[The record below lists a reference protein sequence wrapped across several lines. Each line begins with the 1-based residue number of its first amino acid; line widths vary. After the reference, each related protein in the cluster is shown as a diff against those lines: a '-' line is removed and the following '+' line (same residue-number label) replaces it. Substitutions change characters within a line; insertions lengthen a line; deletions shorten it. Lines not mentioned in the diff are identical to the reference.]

1 MSRPSYSLLVVV
13 PDNDAINKGLRKSQ
27 KGRSQFD
34 PPARLGGVTRRSE
47 NDRRIDKS
55 RHEKPNFNS
64 RNLRRGEHGGRFDDF
79 RHGSLRSS
87 PRSPLHE
94 DEDSSSIARKRSL
107 TQRQRRIVGT
117 TNGKPSRKQHERSSR
132 NSERARRESPGVSSL
147 LPSPNPS
154 TRSPPLNRAER
165 RAAAFDHK
173 ENPPAGYK
181 ALPTMSAEQ
190 EDPIRQRSGKYRTL
204 SPENVVV
211 PKNIRQGQRWADS
224 SDRRKGPDSP
234 EGMRAESSDER
245 PRRKSNAPLA
255 IPYTTPA
262 SEFLY
267 GHSVVTAA
275 LKFSRRRFY
284 KLYLFDGDSAEVRGQ
299 DREVRKLALAA
310 NVEVTR
316 VGNDWLRLMDKM
328 SQGRP
333 HNGYILE
340 ASPLP
345 KLPVT
350 GLQPVLKPQ
359 ATFGVALNHQSREE
373 AAVNGNSST
382 VKYGTGYRR
391 YPFLLL
397 LDGIRD
403 PGNMGAIFRSA
414 YFLGVD
420 GILLCTRNS
429 AALSPVTL
437 KAAAGAAE
445 SLPILSVDQPGSF
458 IDNCQR
464 NGWKFYAAVSPNS
477 SESEVS
483 TGRPFYS
490 TSTMGIPTQ
499 EHACVM
505 MLGSEGEGLRWNMQK
520 KAEYLLGIEAQR
532 AGSGELDSLNVSVA
546 AALLCQAFLRKPV
559 AAEKMR
565 PQLQDKWMD
574 LRERTGGGAAPAGVD
589 MGGVGL
595 APAAMD
601 RLGVAENEQRLF

>member
-1 MSRPSYSLLVVV
+1 MLENVSSLVFSVGRCTGQRWYVSFPAKISSRLLST
-13 PDNDAINKGLRKSQ
+13 NSAINKGLRKSQ

-333 HNGYILE
+333 HN
-340 ASPLP
+340 
-345 KLPVT
+345 
-350 GLQPVLKPQ
+350 
-359 ATFGVALNHQSREE
+359 
-373 AAVNGNSST
+373 
-382 VKYGTGYRR
+382 
-391 YPFLLL
+391 
-397 LDGIRD
+397 
-403 PGNMGAIFRSA
+403 
-414 YFLGVD
+414 
-420 GILLCTRNS
+420 
-429 AALSPVTL
+429 
-437 KAAAGAAE
+437 
-445 SLPILSVDQPGSF
+445 
-458 IDNCQR
+458 
-464 NGWKFYAAVSPNS
+464 VS
-477 SESEVS
+477 
-483 TGRPFYS
+483 
-490 TSTMGIPTQ
+490 
-499 EHACVM
+499 
-505 MLGSEGEGLRWNMQK
+505 
-520 KAEYLLGIEAQR
+520 
-532 AGSGELDSLNVSVA
+532 
-546 AALLCQAFLRKPV
+546 
-559 AAEKMR
+559 
-565 PQLQDKWMD
+565 
-574 LRERTGGGAAPAGVD
+574 
-589 MGGVGL
+589 
-595 APAAMD
+595 
-601 RLGVAENEQRLF
+601 